1 MSNELEI
8 AWPKR
13 AWVHPSFL
21 IYIIASVMSDKKED
35 YIKEIGVT
43 TDREFRIHELKVF
56 CNNLTDAIAGDLAD
70 GLRTVNIVE
79 EGENNIVTFPL
90 KN

>member
-1 MSNELEI
+1 MSNELVV
-8 AWPKR
+8 AWPKG
-13 AWVHPSFL
+13 AWVHPNFL
-21 IYIIASVMSDKKED
+21 NYIIASNMGDKVAD
-35 YIKEIGVT
+35 YIEEIGVT

-56 CNNLTDAIAGDLAD
+56 CTNLTDAIAGDLAD